1 MNQKYREL
9 FYLIARSSAN
19 IGEQVMNMHLNQ
31 HEEIQ
36 AQTAEKMRDDF
47 IDLADKFDAKTFD
60 SEKITKS
67 DYARLLVGTIIIVNQ
82 VENRIK
88 SDQKALEG
96 YKLDV
101 LPKLDQINNAE
112 NDEAAMKLAAE
123 LFEIKET
130 AEPEPEEKE

>member
-19 IGEQVMNMHLNQ
+19 IGEQVMNMHLDQ
-31 HEEIQ
+31 HEETQ

-47 IDLADKFDAKTFD
+47 MELADKFDAKTFD

-82 VENRIK
+82 VEWYDK
-88 SDQKALEG
+88 
-96 YKLDV
+96 
-101 LPKLDQINNAE
+101 NN
-112 NDEAAMKLAAE
+112 
-123 LFEIKET
+123 EIFHST
-130 AEPEPEEKE
+130 F